1 MLNLDELE
9 NSEKTSKANKS
20 PDSNKAS
27 KKSDDTNDYLDDDDD
42 DDEDDPDDDHDDTTN
57 NSENGP
63 NRSKDAQ
70 NVNEIDESDSDT
82 NSNQNDDYKGENKNT
97 KTELTKQYQEQNI
110 AWSTDTPVSKPIQN
124 TVQSSLNKTPLP
136 STIDKSK
143 SIDIPAS
150 DAAENNQ
157 AGLSKEGDGL
167 SDNGNTMKPQ
177 ASRVSQESPGVP
189 PGSTV
194 GNNDNSNEQSS
205 DGTSPLDDGLSNLP
219 KSGSSVT
226 TQSDGTNKLAGNTEE
241 DSGQSADSGDRNTG
255 TMENNASGTLNTQ
268 ASNNDGND
276 DEKSSQSTT
285 DTETDDTDEM
295 NEHSD
300 GEISGN
306 KSAMEN
312 GATDSSN
319 SGPNVKTTP
328 NIVTPTVENGD
339 QKTANPSKDDDSSTM
354 EKDTD
359 NSATTD
365 KDAQMKQ
372 LNQNAEN
379 TQPSGTTV
387 DDDNYDNNNETSS
400 STASSQNG
408 LPNKQEMKAVSG
420 DTILKIV

>member
-124 TVQSSLNKTPLP
+124 TVQSGLNKTPL
-136 STIDKSK
+136 DKSK

-372 LNQNAEN
+372 LNRNAEN